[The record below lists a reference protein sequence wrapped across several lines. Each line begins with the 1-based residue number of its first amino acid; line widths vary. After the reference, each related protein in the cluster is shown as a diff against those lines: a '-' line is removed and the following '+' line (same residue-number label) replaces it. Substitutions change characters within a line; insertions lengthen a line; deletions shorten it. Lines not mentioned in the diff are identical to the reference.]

1 MLDSGLRFLP
11 PGKMPSTLY
20 VLAEKRP
27 GGKAVGGFDMVD
39 TYAQPV
45 KIWVVIVLGGGI
57 IGGVIACLMQLE
69 LG

>member
-1 MLDSGLRFLP
+1 LIT
-11 PGKMPSTLY
+11 PSTLY

-27 GGKAVGGFDMVD
+27 GRKPVGGFDMPD

-45 KIWVVIVLGGGI
+45 KIWVVIASLLGGGI
-57 IGGVIACLMQLE
+57 IGGAIAYFLQLE